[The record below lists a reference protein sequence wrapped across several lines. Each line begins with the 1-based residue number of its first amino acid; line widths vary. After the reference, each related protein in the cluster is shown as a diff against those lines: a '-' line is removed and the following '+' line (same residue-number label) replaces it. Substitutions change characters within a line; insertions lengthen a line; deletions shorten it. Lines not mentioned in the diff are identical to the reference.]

1 MTILTL
7 DSVFPQFSDMESRHP
22 FDDESGRAEALD
34 RLKES
39 YLAELGESAPSAQA
53 RDEATAK
60 ARALVADL
68 TAALDDFV
76 AAIMPPELSTENADY
91 VVEDTDRT
99 QVFLTGQIARLQS
112 DAPGDP
118 ATAIQFRLSNTTLEQ
133 NFQALLDHLTAS
145 RIAEEM
151 DAPTYVER
159 LRGAFKR
166 ARDGARMQSGK
177 LEEHLVQSDLVSGRL
192 SAVERVIGFL
202 RDDLLPRLEDAGEK
216 ENPDAAELM
225 TDLQALDVYASN
237 ASALC
242 EHFRKFLRLSLDS
255 LTRIRRDF
263 ASDANMAGAEGES
276 ILVSR
281 EMELHP
287 FYRPRPLLWA
297 LAITLLV
304 KMVLAHNTSETL
316 HFQAIPILF
325 LSFALTWLLSIFI
338 GVWARRRRM
347 KDLQEHIRAQLFNLL
362 HSGEPSGELV
372 EFPPIRSGHQ
382 EEPPKPIKAFAYRGN
397 AEMHKRRVVLRNLF
411 ALLIP
416 AVLALAVMITR
427 EDVDRDFVAH
437 FPGAEPCVLAT
448 GRMVFASPTSY
459 FVKPAG
465 RVDSVGEWALSRVF
479 PELMA
484 DVVQRSRIITVRT
497 AHRPAEEPLAD
508 CVFIEPVGGNVT
520 ITHEGNAFGDFDTEL
535 AVTAIAEQTQS
546 LIAALGNPRPINLDL
561 GDTGEGGAPVVT
573 VNLGDTS
580 LDVLAQA
587 ILRGAAPTPGRV
599 GPGPVDPVIV
609 DARTTIELELSRP
622 NPNEIDLTQVLDA
635 LNIIRLRLG
644 ADASIV
650 DALNVA
656 FGGPTITAPEI
667 ELPDSVL
674 MFLGG
679 EDGETGLPAELR
691 DLRIALQASNE
702 LATAFAAMIAADGDG
717 GGGGDTIVTVLN
729 EQLTSIIEGQE
740 QLIAALTAN
749 FAAWTQDA
757 IVVTPLILDV
767 DVGEG
772 GAGGGGDGGVSANIF
787 QTTIELAATGTRL
800 DTLAN
805 TLVLP
810 FFPAPVQSGN
820 GALETPQGAFDWG
833 ADTARLLDPEVDEDE
848 TTYFGRIARTLES
861 CLIDNATVE
870 LDMIGLASPSWDGP
884 TGTTTAETLNY
895 YLAEGRRIGALRQ
908 LADLMGE
915 ADEARVLVQISDG
928 STMALPEIIDVA
940 SSELP
945 VEEALNRIARFGSRS
960 QFETRRDTLLAV
972 TGLNPDMESPLEELF
987 GRSVVLRVVRSD
999 GGPCQF

>member
-7 DSVFPQFSDMESRHP
+7 DSALPQFSDVESHQP
-22 FDDESGRAEALD
+22 YDEPSGRAEALD

-39 YLAELGESAPSAQA
+39 YLAELGEGDPTSQA
-53 RDEATAK
+53 IAEASTK
-60 ARALVADL
+60 ARALAADL
-68 TAALDDFV
+68 TAALDDLV
-76 AAIMPPELSTENADY
+76 AAIMPPELATENSDY
-91 VVEDTDRT
+91 VVEETDRT

-112 DAPGDP
+112 QAPGKDP
-118 ATAIQFRLSNTTLEQ
+118 ETTVQFRVSNTALEQ
-133 NFQALLDHLTAS
+133 NLQALLDHLTAS

-177 LEEHLVQSDLVSGRL
+177 MEEHFRRSDIVSGRL
-192 SAVERVIGFL
+192 SAVETIVGFL
-202 RDDLLPRLEDAGEK
+202 RADVMPRLGAIGEK
-216 ENPDAAELM
+216 ENPDAA
-225 TDLQALDVYASN
+225 DLRGDLRALEVYASN
-237 ASALC
+237 ASALG

-304 KMVLAHNTSETL
+304 KIVLAHNTSETL
-316 HFQAIPILF
+316 HFLAIPILF

-338 GVWARRRRM
+338 GVWARKRRM
-347 KDLQEHIRAQLFNLL
+347 KDLQEHIRGQLFNIL
-362 HSGEPSGELV
+362 HAGAPSGELV
-372 EFPPIRSGHQ
+372 EFPPIRADHK
-382 EEPPKPIKAFAYRGN
+382 EEPPTPIRAFAYHGN
-397 AEMHKRRVVLRNLF
+397 AEMHKRRVVVRNLL

-416 AVLALAVMITR
+416 AVLALAVVITR
-427 EDVDRDFVAH
+427 EDVDHDFVAH
-437 FPGAEPCVLAT
+437 FPGAEPCVLAS
-448 GRMVFASPTSY
+448 GRMVFASPASY
-459 FVKPAG
+459 FVKSG
-465 RVDSVGEWALSRVF
+465 DRVDTVGEWVLSRVF

-497 AHRPAEEPLAD
+497 AHDPAEEPLSD
-508 CVFIEPVGGNVT
+508 CVFIDPVGGNLTV
-520 ITHEGNAFGDFDTEL
+520 IHEGNAFGDFDAEF

-561 GDTGEGGAPVVT
+561 GDMGEGGAPVVT

-580 LDVLAQA
+580 LDVLTQA
-587 ILRGAAPTPGRV
+587 ILSGTTMP
-599 GPGPVDPVIV
+599 PGPVDPVII
-609 DARTTIELELSRP
+609 DARTRIELELSKSE
-622 NPNEIDLTQVLDA
+622 PNEIDLTQILDA
-635 LNIIRLRLG
+635 LNIIRVRLG
-644 ADASIV
+644 EDASIV
-650 DALNVA
+650 QALNVI
-656 FGGPTITAPEI
+656 FGGPTITTPGI

-674 MFLGG
+674 LFLGG

-691 DLRIALQASNE
+691 ELRIALQASNE
-702 LATAFAAMIAADGDG
+702 LAAAFAATIATGGDGD
-717 GGGGDTIVTVLN
+717 TVVTVLN

-749 FAAWTQDA
+749 LAVRAQDA

-767 DVGEG
+767 DGGGGDVGS
-772 GAGGGGDGGVSANIF
+772 GGDGGVSANIF
-787 QTTIELAATGTRL
+787 QTTIELAGTGTRL

-810 FFPAPVQSGN
+810 FFPAPVQNGSGEL
-820 GALETPQGAFDWG
+820 ATPQGAFDWG
-833 ADTARLLDPEVDEDE
+833 ADLARLLDPTVDDDE
-848 TTYFGRIARTLES
+848 TTYFGRIAQTLES
-861 CLIDNATVE
+861 CLIGNATVE
-870 LDMIGLASPSWDGP
+870 LDIIGLASPSWDGA
-884 TGTTTAETLNY
+884 TGATTAETLNY
-895 YLAEGRRIGALRQ
+895 HLAEGRRVGALRR
-908 LADLMGE
+908 LAALMDE
-915 ADEARVLVQISDG
+915 ADRGRVLVQLSDG
-928 STMALPEIIDVA
+928 TTLTLPEIIDLATAGSPV
-940 SSELP
+940 SEVL
-945 VEEALNRIARFGSRS
+945 ARFARFGSS
-960 QFETRRDTLLAV
+960 DEFEERRDTLLAV
-972 TGLNPDMESPLEELF
+972 TGLNPDVESPLEELF